1 MLVRRNEIIPY
12 LSTPLEELEDNIK
25 NAQFEDEIVGYLET
39 GAAIR
44 VQNIGSRKR
53 KLRLDSI
60 TNYLWDIPENLNPN

>member
-1 MLVRRNEIIPY
+1 MLVRRSEIIPY

-44 VQNIGSRKR
+44 VQNIGRKKR
-53 KLRLDSI
+53 KLRLESF